1 MIPSSFWNHAQAAP
15 DHLALVEPDGTEHSA
30 GALLAAC
37 NQVVHGLRSLG
48 LQAGDTV
55 AVVIAN
61 SAPIL
66 EVALAAGQAGIY
78 ITPINHHLTA
88 HEVAF
93 ILSDCEAKAV
103 VCSAKY
109 ASMVTDAMG
118 RVETRIGP
126 DARLCVG
133 GADGFVDYEEWKAGR
148 PTSMPEGRLGGF
160 VMTYTS
166 GTTGRPRGVRRPFG
180 EVPPDH
186 LADNFTGF
194 LKLFGIGPEGV
205 HLVTSPM
212 YHTAVINWCLYSLHY
227 GHTAIL
233 MDEWSAQ
240 GTLDAIA
247 EHRVTHSHMVPTH
260 FSRMLALPEEQRRA
274 ADTSSIT
281 HLVHGA
287 APCPIPVKHA
297 MLEWFGP
304 VVYEYYAASE
314 GGGTTA
320 TPEQWLARPG
330 TVGAPW
336 PISTIRILDDDLG
349 LVPAG
354 EIGTVWIRMGEHT
367 FEYHGD
373 EDKTKRAW
381 NDGFF
386 TVGDAGYVDEDGFL
400 FLVDRKSDMIISG
413 GVNIYPAEIECELI
427 THPEVAD
434 CAVFGIPNDDWGEE
448 IKAVVEPIEGVV
460 PDDALVARLYA
471 FCRERLA
478 GYKCPRSIDFT
489 DALPRD
495 PNGKLYK
502 RRLRDPYWEGR
513 ERAI

>member
-1 MIPSSFWNHAQAAP
+1 MTPSSFWIHARENP
-15 DHLALVEPDGTEHSA
+15 DHRALVEPDGTEHTA

-37 NQVVHGLRSLG
+37 NQVVHGLRALG
-48 LQAGDTV
+48 LGAGDTV
-55 AVVIAN
+55 AVVLEN
-61 SAPIL
+61 SAPVL

-93 ILSDCEAKAV
+93 ILADCEARAV
-103 VCSAKY
+103 VCSPEY
-109 ASMVTDAMG
+109 APLVADAIARG
-118 RVETRIGP
+118 DSDIPP
-126 DARLCVG
+126 DARFCVG
-133 GADGFVDYEEWKAGR
+133 GADGFRDYAELKDQ
-148 PTSMPEGRLGGF
+148 PSTTPEHRLGGF

-194 LKLFGIGPEGV
+194 LKLFGIAPGGV
-205 HLVTSPM
+205 HLVSSPL
-212 YHTAVINWCLYSLHY
+212 YHTAVINWSLYSLHY
-227 GHTAIL
+227 GATAVI
-233 MDEWSAQ
+233 MDKWTPE
-240 GTLDAIA
+240 GTLDLIA
-247 EHRVTHSHMVPTH
+247 RHRVTHSHMVPTH
-260 FSRMLALPEEQRRA
+260 FSRMLALPDDVRAA

-320 TPEQWLARPG
+320 TPQQWLAKPG

-336 PISTIRILDDDLG
+336 PISTIRILDDDLNLLKPG
-349 LVPAG
+349 D
-354 EIGTVWIRMGEHT
+354 IGTVWIRMGEHR

-373 EDKTKRAW
+373 EEKTQKAW
-381 NDGFF
+381 NEGFF
-386 TVGDAGYVDEDGFL
+386 TVGDAGYLDEDGFL
-400 FLVDRKSDMIISG
+400 YLVDRKADMIISG

-427 THPEVAD
+427 THPDVVD
-434 CAVFGIPNDDWGEE
+434 CAVFGIPDDDWGEQV
-448 IKAVVEPIEGVV
+448 KAVVELRDGVG
-460 PDDALVARLYA
+460 PGPETADAILA
-471 FCRERLA
+471 FCRERIA
-478 GYKCPRSIDFT
+478 GYKCPKSVDFVSR
-489 DALPRD
+489 LPRD

-502 RRLRDPYWEGR
+502 RRLRDPYWVDR
-513 ERAI
+513 DRAI